1 MAQTQPR
8 ILDGLR
14 DRREREQS
22 RDQKRRSV
30 SQQQQRGRTPSAA
43 GAAATS
49 ASADV
54 APPPVLQSKQSPSLH
69 QTSIGNYDYVRTIG
83 EGSFAKVKLA
93 VHRLT
98 DEKVAIKVI
107 DKDSLPDTY
116 SLTHLH
122 REAQI
127 MRMLDHP
134 NIVQLI
140 EVMETKRELHL
151 VLEYASG
158 GEVLDYIVAHQ
169 RLKEP
174 EARKFFHEV
183 VSALKYCHERNIVH
197 RDLKAEN
204 LLLDSDMHIKISDFG
219 LSNIFDKRKQLTTC
233 CGSPVYSAPELI
245 EGRKYVGPE
254 IDSWSLGVNLY
265 AMVVGDLPFAE
276 KELKKLYERILSGKY
291 QVPDYVSPE
300 CRDLISKLLV
310 LNPAKRYTSAQVL
323 EHPWMLSMSQAPSLA
338 WEENENGARVSGTTH
353 SPAYV
358 RPQKLPELDIDILQ
372 HMTMLNYDPE
382 VAKQDILGGKFNQA
396 AGTYYLLALKKRR
409 EANGKGADGAS
420 PPSEDAWQK
429 AHKAAPRPAAD
440 DVTSDELALI
450 LIKAER
456 TRVTNRMQEEHGGG
470 GGGGAPFK
478 QIRNRKDLI
487 SATDELGGSTQHRSL
502 GRPRTHRPSAHQ
514 ETAAT
519 HARGQK
525 EARASQQLSAEIG
538 GGGGAGEEGGHA
550 PPPPQTAY
558 GRGRRHSFSPGFS
571 PGEVHVPPA
580 ALLSRNPSNQE
591 NLVARGGSSV
601 AHGGGRPTEL
611 PTHGRSAS
619 TDASS
624 TTGGRVPPLRHIIRS
639 AAAQQPGS
647 GGGGGGGS
655 GSSGGAPTL
664 PPIASEAA
672 NHHHASALH
681 SALHSATAGKQPQP
695 PAAAMA
701 AAVSASA
708 SASASAA
715 APATNS
721 YLRSHRP
728 RSNTLPIDESLYMP
742 SPPREGGA
750 TSGDAMRALLDDAE
764 PRTIRFAFNCSTTTT
779 LACDVLYTRLID
791 TLRVAGFTYVA
802 EGFLCLCE
810 AGDIRLEAEICKLPR
825 LVMHGIRFKRIS
837 GDMWKYKEICQ
848 RIMDGLGL

>member
-8 ILDGLR
+8 ILDSLNT
-14 DRREREQS
+14 RRERES
-22 RDQKRRSV
+22 REQRRPSA
-30 SQQQQRGRTPSAA
+30 SQQRGRSLASGAGSGPDVGPSPAPVKQPS
-43 GAAATS
+43 TS
-49 ASADV
+49 SH
-54 APPPVLQSKQSPSLH
+54 QS
-69 QTSIGNYDYVRTIG
+69 SIGNYDYVRTIG

-116 SLTHLH
+116 SFTHLH

-204 LLLDSDMHIKISDFG
+204 LLLDSDMHIKISGMELGKELDHANHFG
-219 LSNIFDKRKQLTTC
+219 LSNIFDRRKQLTTC

-254 IDSWSLGVNLY
+254 IDSWSLGVNLF

-276 KELKKLYERILSGKY
+276 KDLKKLYERILSGKY
-291 QVPDYVSPE
+291 QVPNYVSAE

-310 LNPAKRYTSAQVL
+310 LNPARRYTSAQVL
-323 EHPWMLSMSQAPSLA
+323 EHPWMQSVSQSPSQA
-338 WEENENGARVSGTTH
+338 WEENGASTVDGANSSGM
-353 SPAYV
+353 PAYV
-358 RPQKLPELDIDILQ
+358 RPQKVPELDMEILQ
-372 HMTMLNYDPE
+372 HMITLNYDLE

-409 EANGKGADGAS
+409 ETAWKIGAGAS
-420 PPSEDAWQK
+420 NPSGEDARQK
-429 AHKAAPRPAAD
+429 AQKVPRPAVD

-456 TRVTNRMQEEHGGG
+456 TRVTNRMQEEQGGH
-470 GGGGAPFK
+470 K
-478 QIRNRKDLI
+478 QVRNRKELVPGTGHI
-487 SATDELGGSTQHRSL
+487 DEVGGQQQQQQQQMQRARS
-502 GRPRTHRPSAHQ
+502 RIRRPSTHQ
-514 ETAAT
+514 EPGGA
-519 HARGQK
+519 HPIRLQK
-525 EARASQQLSAEIG
+525 ESRESQHESAEI
-538 GGGGAGEEGGHA
+538 ARDDNYQ
-550 PPPPQTAY
+550 PPPAMFS
-558 GRGRRHSFSPGFS
+558 RGRRHSLGG
-571 PGEVHVPPA
+571 PGEMYTPTAMPA
-580 ALLSRNPSNQE
+580 ESKAS
-591 NLVARGGSSV
+591 AGS
-601 AHGGGRPTEL
+601 GGGGNGQAPS
-611 PTHGRSAS
+611 HGRSVS
-619 TDASS
+619 IDTTTSS
-624 TTGGRVPPLRHIIRS
+624 AANARIPPLRHIIR
-639 AAAQQPGS
+639 AAQQGNNGLPT
-647 GGGGGGGS
+647 
-655 GSSGGAPTL
+655 TL
-664 PPIASEAA
+664 PPIPADPA
-672 NHHHASALH
+672 NHHHAPAPHLPASKHA
-681 SALHSATAGKQPQP
+681 QPQP
-695 PAAAMA
+695 QPQTSRGIPPSSSSSTFSAAAPAAGGA
-701 AAVSASA
+701 AGALASPA
-708 SASASAA
+708 PAP

-728 RSNTLPIDESLYMP
+728 RSNTLQIDESLYMP
-742 SPPREGGA
+742 SVPDATNMRGG
-750 TSGDAMRALLDDAE
+750 LLDDGGGGE
-764 PRTIRFAFNCSTTTT
+764 PRTIRFAFNCSTTTP
-779 LACDVLYTRLID
+779 LPCDVLYTRLID
-791 TLRVAGFTYVA
+791 TLRGAGFTYVA

-810 AGDIRLEAEICKLPR
+810 TGDIRLEAEICKLPR
-825 LVMHGIRFKRIS
+825 LQMHGIRFKRIS
-837 GDMWKYKEICQ
+837 GDMWKYKENCQ

>member
-22 RDQKRRSV
+22 RDQKRPSG
-30 SQQQQRGRTPSAA
+30 SQQQRGRTPSAA
-43 GAAATS
+43 SAAAN
-49 ASADV
+49 SADLV
-54 APPPVLQSKQSPSLH
+54 PPPVIQTKQSSSLH

-219 LSNIFDKRKQLTTC
+219 LSNMFDKRKQLTTC

-276 KELKKLYERILSGKY
+276 KELKKLYEKILSGKY
-291 QVPDYVSPE
+291 QVPTYVSAE

-323 EHPWMLSMSQAPSLA
+323 EHPWMLSMTQPPSLA
-338 WEENENGARVSGTTH
+338 WEENGGDGVNGTNP
-353 SPAYV
+353 PAYV
-358 RPQKLPELDIDILQ
+358 RPQKLPELDMDILQ
-372 HMTMLNYDPE
+372 HMTTLNYDPE

-409 EANGKGADGAS
+409 EANGKGVEGAS
-420 PPSEDAWQK
+420 PLSEDERQK
-429 AHKAAPRPAAD
+429 ALKAPRPAAD
-440 DVTSDELALI
+440 DVTSDELARI

-470 GGGGAPFK
+470 GGAPLK
-478 QIRNRKDLI
+478 QIRNRKDLV
-487 SATDELGGSTQHRSL
+487 SATEEPGLTQHRSL
-502 GRPRTHRPSAHQ
+502 GRPRTHRPSVHQ

-525 EARASQQLSAEIG
+525 EARASQHLSAEIG
-538 GGGGAGEEGGHA
+538 GGGEESGYV
-550 PPPPQTAY
+550 PPPQTVY
-558 GRGRRHSFSPGFS
+558 SRGRRHSFSPG
-571 PGEVHVPPA
+571 EMHIPA
-580 ALLSRNPSNQE
+580 ALLTRNPSNQE
-591 NLVARGGSSV
+591 NLEAK
-601 AHGGGRPTEL
+601 GGRPTEL

-624 TTGGRVPPLRHIIRS
+624 TAGGRVPPLRHIIRA
-639 AAAQQPGS
+639 AAAQQL
-647 GGGGGGGS
+647 GGGG
-655 GSSGGAPTL
+655 PTTL
-664 PPIASEAA
+664 PPISTDAA

-681 SALHSATAGKQPQP
+681 STTAGKQTQP
-695 PAAAMA
+695 PTPTTTTTTTTMTTRGILPTGGVATASTPAAAMGGGA
-701 AAVSASA
+701 AAAAST
-708 SASASAA
+708 SA

-742 SPPREGGA
+742 SPPREGAA
-750 TSGDAMRALLDDAE
+750 TLDTMRALLDDAE
-764 PRTIRFAFNCSTTTT
+764 PRTIRFAFNCSTTTP
-779 LACDVLYTRLID
+779 LPCDVLYTRLID
-791 TLRVAGFTYVA
+791 TLRGAGFTYVV